1 MYYYVTIS
9 NIYSILLLVSS
20 IAYHFL
26 PSYHIYGFSGVQ
38 RVTQEHLQKFKAA
51 LINIHTEMRV
61 PQPDYQVAFFKEYFK
76 GLKNVQAT
84 DRKSGRMNERAGKDP
99 LSNIGY
105 RALAKMALKN
115 GHCSTQLFAHPY
127 LILDWNLMSRAE
139 SCGNLMFQHI
149 TWNEDSLKIQ

>member
-51 LINIHTEMRV
+51 LINIHTEMR
-61 PQPDYQVAFFKEYFK
+61 K
-76 GLKNVQAT
+76 
-84 DRKSGRMNERAGKDP
+84 
-99 LSNIGY
+99 
-105 RALAKMALKN
+105 
-115 GHCSTQLFAHPY
+115 
-127 LILDWNLMSRAE
+127 
-139 SCGNLMFQHI
+139 
-149 TWNEDSLKIQ
+149 